1 MSKKRR
7 DYFIPARDDGLLTYP
22 IGPWAEAKYRYV
34 GMYAELFATGM
45 KNRWPRR
52 LYVDLFAGPGHS
64 KVRDSG
70 RVVLGSPM
78 IALTLP
84 DLFDEDVFAD
94 ENPEARDALRTRVA
108 RIGAPR
114 PVTYIP
120 GDANAAVNRI
130 TEVMSS
136 NTNKGALSFC
146 FLDPYKL
153 NIHFATVRQIA
164 EGRAVDF

>member
-34 GMYAELFATGM
+34 GMYAELFAKGM

-52 LYVDLFAGPGHS
+52 LYLDLFSGPGHS
-64 KVRDSG
+64 KVRDSS
-70 RVVLGSPM
+70 RVVLGSPL
-78 IALTLP
+78 IALNLP
-84 DLFDEDVFAD
+84 DLFDEYVFAD
-94 ENPEARDALRTRVA
+94 ENPEALAALRARVA
-108 RIGAPR
+108 RLGVSPGVI
-114 PVTYIP
+114 YIP
-120 GDANAAVNRI
+120 GDANAAVNRV

-136 NTNKGALSFC
+136 NANKGGLSFC